1 MLKTTFRILPRLT
14 SKTRMTS
21 GLVFARRAAAAD
33 VGGDDS
39 RWQQAGNKSKDAGLL
54 TQHNA
59 WRGAKMARN
68 AKWTVLRCT
77 ARNSRHVNSKSN
89 LPDLALLLS
98 AWLPV
103 NPADVLIHQ
112 KWWGMRNAPFAFL
125 WHSATRG
132 RQQEKYSLVSQ
143 GCQSSPSC
151 FQPDRQSAPSLL
163 LVAKS
168 PFPMKM
174 HFTVKISIDA
184 LRFPHTQGVCGIP
197 HSRKNLCV
205 VHLNDV

>member
-1 MLKTTFRILPRLT
+1 
-14 SKTRMTS
+14 
-21 GLVFARRAAAAD
+21 
-33 VGGDDS
+33 
-39 RWQQAGNKSKDAGLL
+39 
-54 TQHNA
+54 
-59 WRGAKMARN
+59 
-68 AKWTVLRCT
+68 
-77 ARNSRHVNSKSN
+77 
-89 LPDLALLLS
+89 
-98 AWLPV
+98 
-103 NPADVLIHQ
+103 
-112 KWWGMRNAPFAFL
+112 MRNAPFAFL

-151 FQPDRQSAPSLL
+151 FQPDRQSAPSFL

-205 VHLNDV
+205 VHLNDVSDVYEGGVGYFSNERGFSVESSLQRISSKKLLWKRNDSSVVSSL